1 MRLLLV
7 LSALALGSALAAPQE
22 LFGLGG
28 TLGRR
33 TGGGASPDTRTQ
45 AGEDATPLQESGNT
59 PNLFFDRPFFTDIF
73 RRPFFPRVPSFS
85 GLPSIDFFPD
95 LTDLP
100 DNYDNST
107 HEVKMVNGSRVEM
120 NRTVSKTTNDNGGV
134 FYTHV
139 HTIRRLPE
147 SAPDADNNVSAAGGG
162 PQESPEEADA
172 QTPKSGTV
180 PQGNSADNQV
190 DPYEDFGLASGAA
203 QTRPRR
209 WMFRWLQDPSRR
221 ASTRAPALHNHPNS
235 LHLPTDKITY
245 NLKPKSATELKVE
258 DEIWSNRVP
267 THSSRPI
274 NSVIVPKPTT
284 RPISSA
290 RVPIINNSDIAV
302 NYIGRVPRPSNP
314 DAEIF
319 DIDLVRKNEREYF
332 EGLSQPIRGQPHAS
346 QPITSQPMLSRPLR
360 SQLMYQPINSQP
372 IFQPIRSQP
381 MFQPIRSQPIRL

>member
-1 MRLLLV
+1 M
-7 LSALALGSALAAPQE
+7 LSALALGSALAAPQGIDADAEILPGGIRPPRRRPTARGNDDDGFQILVLEPPRRTTSLMSTLLRE

-190 DPYEDFGLASGAA
+190 DPYEDFG
-203 QTRPRR
+203 
-209 WMFRWLQDPSRR
+209 
-221 ASTRAPALHNHPNS
+221 
-235 LHLPTDKITY
+235 
-245 NLKPKSATELKVE
+245 V
-258 DEIWSNRVP
+258 SN
-267 THSSRPI
+267 
-274 NSVIVPKPTT
+274 
-284 RPISSA
+284 
-290 RVPIINNSDIAV
+290 
-302 NYIGRVPRPSNP
+302 
-314 DAEIF
+314 
-319 DIDLVRKNEREYF
+319 
-332 EGLSQPIRGQPHAS
+332 
-346 QPITSQPMLSRPLR
+346 
-360 SQLMYQPINSQP
+360 
-372 IFQPIRSQP
+372 
-381 MFQPIRSQPIRL
+381 